1 LSLQVKLEK
10 TWKEQI
16 MRYRIIS
23 VGKIKEAFYQAGIKE
38 YTKRLSSYAGIE
50 LLEGLE
56 EKTNPRAGAK
66 EIEKIL
72 QKEGEKIL
80 GLLGKDELL
89 VVFDI
94 SGQQVNSI
102 QLADCIDNWN
112 HSGKNRVNLVI
123 GGSHGLS
130 AQVKKRAHHSISFSS
145 LTFPHQMAV
154 LILVEQLYRGFKI
167 IKGEKYHK

>member
-1 LSLQVKLEK
+1 MPALA
-10 TWKEQI
+10 
-16 MRYRIIS
+16 
-23 VGKIKEAFYQAGIKE
+23 GEA
-38 YTKRLSSYAGIE
+38 S
-50 LLEGLE
+50 
-56 EKTNPRAGAK
+56 
-66 EIEKIL
+66 
-72 QKEGEKIL
+72 
-80 GLLGKDELL
+80 
-89 VVFDI
+89 FDI
-94 SGQQVNSI
+94 AGQQVNSI

>member
-1 LSLQVKLEK
+1 MER
-10 TWKEQI
+10 I
-16 MRYRIIS
+16 MKYRIIS
-23 VGKIKEAFYQAGIKE
+23 VGKIREPFYQAGIKE
-38 YTKRLSSYAGIE
+38 YMKRLSSYGSIE

-56 EKTNPRAGAK
+56 EKTRPRAGEK

-89 VVFDI
+89 VAFDI
-94 SGQQVNSI
+94 AGKQMNST
-102 QLADCIDNWN
+102 QLADCINDWN

-130 AQVKKRAHHSISFSS
+130 TQVKKAADQAISFSP

-154 LILVEQLYRGFKI
+154 LMLVEQLYRGFKI